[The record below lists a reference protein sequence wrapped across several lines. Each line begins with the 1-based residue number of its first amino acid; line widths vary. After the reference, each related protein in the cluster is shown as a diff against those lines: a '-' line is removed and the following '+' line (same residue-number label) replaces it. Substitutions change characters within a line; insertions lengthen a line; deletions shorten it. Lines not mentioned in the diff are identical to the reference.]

1 MSAPTPKPPCAAG
14 GTHAGQPWECERQG
28 KDKARHLGHVCS
40 AHYRQWERAGY
51 PDAFTFAPLRT
62 YEAGAARTELRLYVP
77 AELAEGLRASAF
89 AKGCSVAALCRPA
102 LARLLDDDS

>member
-1 MSAPTPKPPCAAG
+1 MTSPKPPCAAG
-14 GTHAGQPWECERQG
+14 GTHAGRPWQCTRDG
-28 KDKARHLGHVCS
+28 KEKARHLGHVCA

-62 YEAGAARTELRLYVP
+62 YEPGAERAELRLYASVD
-77 AELAEGLRASAF
+77 LVEGLRARA
-89 AKGCSVAALCRPA
+89 AAEGCSVAALCRPA